1 MKQTKPL
8 AYFLLFLFLFVLTL
22 ALRSWVEPGPEIS
35 PGGIETLFSS
45 PSPDLTP
52 ASPPSDP
59 AAIPAEPSSQPGS
72 SPNGS
77 GVSPLKITYFADF
90 SQEFSLR
97 LRQLLEENAEAENWE
112 IVSYNTKNKGIIY
125 ENQVKNAVSNE
136 KGQVAILEG
145 GGENVLAYAQT
156 LRDAGYRIISLNSG
170 LESAENW
177 DISLKIEQNWG
188 KTAELVNELLTE
200 KMSSDQSYLLF
211 PDEANPI
218 LENAFYENLNFGRFF
233 TVYAGKSQETSRIYS
248 LYCMET
254 RPNLGCILTG
264 SAQAALGAAQ
274 AAESAQSLGTQGFEG
289 YEHFDRDRLTL
300 GALSLD
306 DTLLDLLEEGR
317 IDFALGVTAE
327 QAFEEIQN
335 ILPDILTEKQKKQV
349 EIEPIL
355 VTSKTVNEYREKE

>member
-8 AYFLLFLFLFVLTL
+8 AYFLLFLFLFVLAL

-59 AAIPAEPSSQPGS
+59 VTTPAEPSSQPGS
-72 SPNGS
+72 PPNES
-77 GVSPLKITYFADF
+77 GVSPLKIAYFADF

-112 IVSYNTKNKGIIY
+112 IVSYNTKNKEIIY
-125 ENQVKNAVSNE
+125 ENQVKNAVSKD

-156 LRDAGYRIISLNSG
+156 LRDAGYRVISLNSG
-170 LESAENW
+170 LENTENV
-177 DISLKIEQNWG
+177 DILVQIDQNWA

-200 KMSSDQSYLLF
+200 KMSPDQSYLLF
-211 PDEANPI
+211 PDEANPA
-218 LENAFYENLNFGRFF
+218 LENAFYDNLNFGRFF

-274 AAESAQSLGTQGFEG
+274 AAESAQSLGTQGFE
-289 YEHFDRDRLTL
+289 RDRLTL

-327 QAFEEIQN
+327 QAFDEIQN
-335 ILPDILTEKQKKQV
+335 ILPDILTKKQKKQV

-355 VTSKTVNEYREKE
+355 VTSKTVNEYRGQE